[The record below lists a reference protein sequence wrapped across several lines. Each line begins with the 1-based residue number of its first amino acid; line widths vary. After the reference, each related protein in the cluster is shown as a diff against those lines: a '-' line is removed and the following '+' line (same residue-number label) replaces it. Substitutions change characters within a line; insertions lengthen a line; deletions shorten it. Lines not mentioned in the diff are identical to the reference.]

1 MTQRVLPPFDPLD
14 WPAEDLADPYPI
26 YRHYRENDSV
36 HQGRTSRDGRTT
48 WYVFRHDD
56 VTRVLSHPHYGHDAA
71 WFLGGIPQECETL
84 RRMVGNWL
92 VFMDPPR
99 HGQLRS
105 LLAGGFSARVVAAL
119 RPRMVEIAHDLIAD
133 IGQRPTLDLVD
144 DFAAPLPVLVI
155 SELLGVGQGNRNWLR
170 ERAMSLQEASSGR
183 GRDYRQAET
192 AAAELT
198 DYFWWEAR
206 RRRRDPDDDLI
217 TALVKA
223 GECGSLTDD
232 EITATCV
239 HLLTAG
245 HETTTNLIGKS
256 VLALLRNPGALDEL
270 RADPELLPS
279 AVNELV
285 RYDCPVQMVTRWA
298 YQDDVLR
305 GRGIQEGDNVV
316 LVLGSANRDPRVFAD
331 PDGLRLR
338 RRSGRH
344 CGFGGGVH
352 RCLGAALAR
361 VEAEIALAVLFECLP
376 GLHLTDKPVQFA
388 EDMVFHGPRHL
399 VLGACGGSTDA

>member
-1 MTQRVLPPFDPLD
+1 MTQRVLRPFDPLD
-14 WPAEDLADPYPI
+14 FSAADVAAPYPI
-26 YRHYRENDSV
+26 YRHYREKDPV
-36 HQGRTSRDGRTT
+36 HRGRTSLDGRAT
-48 WYVFRHDD
+48 WYVFRYDD
-56 VTRVLSHPHYGHDAA
+56 VTRVLSHPHYGHEAA
-71 WFLGGIPQECETL
+71 RFLPGIPLECETL

-105 LLAGGFSARVVAAL
+105 LLAASFSARAVAEL
-119 RPRMVEIAHDLIAD
+119 RSRMVEIAHDLIAD

-155 SELLGVGQGNRNWLR
+155 SELLGTGRDNRTWLR
-170 ERAMSLQEASSGR
+170 ERALSLQEASSGR
-183 GRDYRQAET
+183 ARDYRQAET
-192 AAAELT
+192 AATALT
-198 DYFWWEAR
+198 DFFRWEAR
-206 RRRRDPDDDLI
+206 RRRRDPTDDLI

-232 EITATCV
+232 EIIATCV

-245 HETTTNLIGKS
+245 HETTTNLIAKS
-256 VLALLRNPGALDEL
+256 VLALLRNPGALGEL
-270 RADPELLPS
+270 RAHPELLPS
-279 AVNELV
+279 TVDELV

-305 GRGIQEGDNVV
+305 GRDIREGDDVV
-316 LVLGSANRDPRVFAD
+316 LVLGSANRDPLVFTA
-331 PDGLRLR
+331 PDELRPR

-344 CGFGGGVH
+344 CGFGGGIH

-361 VEAEIALAVLFECLP
+361 AEAEIAIAVLFECLP
-376 GLHLTDKPVQFA
+376 GLRLTDVPVQFA

-399 VLGACGGSTDA
+399 VLGTCGGSADV